1 MKNVYTQKMTDV
13 LADTTKFRKVKFH
26 KNNPLRRI
34 LNKEIEVREAI
45 KELHANNKISNTVF
59 NKLWPTGSQPGILYG
74 LAKVHKPVELYP
86 KVRPIL
92 SAVGTPTHS
101 LAKFLVPFFSK
112 INNNE
117 YTVKDSF
124 QFSKEIVEQDSGLY
138 MCSLDV
144 ESLFTN
150 LPLDETI
157 NIICNNVFRG
167 SAIVNSLDV
176 NEFRNLLNIATKDAF
191 FTFNREYYEQI
202 DGVAM
207 GSPLGPDMANAFL
220 CEHERDWLDNCP
232 EEFKP
237 VLYRRYVDDV
247 FCLFKDKASSEQF
260 RDYLNKQHLN
270 IKFTIEHENNN
281 NLPFLDCNITR
292 ENGEFSTS
300 VFRKKSFSGVYSH
313 FDSFLPSNYKENLL
327 LALIHRCFTIC
338 SSFTNF
344 HLEIVKLKDIMKRN
358 SFPSV
363 MIDSCIKKYLDKVM
377 NTVPKVASDPDP
389 PKEILTLVLPF
400 LGRTS
405 LKLRNKLREAFKTT
419 SNKFSLRVV
428 FRASCRMKSF
438 LRFKD
443 RIPEYLKS
451 HFVYEFK
458 CNSCNAVYIGVSTRH
473 YCTRKGEHFRKSEFT
488 GKHMESRAKTSVY
501 SHFEKHGHWGNNDES
516 FSLLAVNPFVSEFVL
531 QLQESILI
539 ARDKPP
545 INENN
550 GSVPLFLFN

>member
-1 MKNVYTQKMTDV
+1 M
-13 LADTTKFRKVKFH
+13 
-26 KNNPLRRI
+26 
-34 LNKEIEVREAI
+34 NK
-45 KELHANNKISNTVF
+45 
-59 NKLWPTGSQPGILYG
+59 
-74 LAKVHKPVELYP
+74 
-86 KVRPIL
+86 
-92 SAVGTPTHS
+92 
-101 LAKFLVPFFSK
+101 
-112 INNNE
+112 

-124 QFSKEIVEQDSGLY
+124 QFSKEIVEQDSSLY

-157 NIICNNVFRG
+157 NISCNNVFRS
-167 SAIVNSLDV
+167 SAIVNSLNV
-176 NEFRNLLNIATKDAF
+176 GEFRNLLNIATKDAF
-191 FTFNREYYEQI
+191 FTFNGEYYEQI

-207 GSPLGPDMANAFL
+207 GSPLGPDMANSFL
-220 CEHERDWLDNCP
+220 CEHESGWLENCP
-232 EEFKP
+232 QEFKP
-237 VLYRRYVDDV
+237 VLYRRYVDDI

-260 RDYLNKQHLN
+260 RNYLNTQHHH

-281 NLPFLDCNITR
+281 SLSFLDCNITR
-292 ENGEFSTS
+292 ENEEFSTT

-313 FDSFLPSNYKENLL
+313 FDSFIPSNYKENLL

-338 SSFTNF
+338 SSFANF
-344 HLEIVKLKDIMKRN
+344 HSEVVKLKDIMKRN

-377 NTVPKVASDPDP
+377 GTVPKVVSNPDP
-389 PKEILTLVLPF
+389 PKAILTLVLPF
-400 LGRTS
+400 LGRNS
-405 LKLRNKLREAFKTT
+405 LKLRKRLREAFKIT
-419 SNKFSLRVV
+419 SDKFSLRIV

-443 RIPEYLKS
+443 RTPEYLKS
-451 HFVYEFK
+451 HFVYRFK

-488 GKHMESRAKTSVY
+488 GKHMESRAKTSIY
-501 SHFEKHGHWGNNDES
+501 DHLEKHGHWANDDES
-516 FSLLAVNPFVSEFVL
+516 FSFLSVNPFASEFEL
-531 QLQESILI
+531 QIQESILI

-550 GSVPLFLFN
+550 GSVPLFLFG